1 MLSQKRPNG
10 DTGKAAG
17 LASQSPS
24 AYTIQKSIYPYTSKI
39 LYLGEIVARQQ
50 GLQRCDKSFDRFRGV
65 PWLSATLVPERTTQV
80 GMPLPLSLALACV
93 CTNSTTRAKTVSLAS
108 RTIFAASRS
117 SALSTALNSFVVLG
131 VMVGGPAAS
140 DCGGSG
146 AARKTVVARAGER
159 GGRESEIE
167 REKD

>member
-1 MLSQKRPNG
+1 MPAMVCSC
-10 DTGKAAG
+10 
-17 LASQSPS
+17 
-24 AYTIQKSIYPYTSKI
+24 
-39 LYLGEIVARQQ
+39 LGEIVARQQ
-50 GLQRCDKSFDRFRGV
+50 GLQRCDKFFDRFRSV
-65 PWLSATLVPERTTQV
+65 PWLSAMLVPERTTQV